1 MQRLLSTKIKPEL
14 INLENQPENCS
25 LLFLLQQEKST
36 VLVDEVSD
44 PKFLAVTYPEIPPSL
59 WFIAGNPK
67 RLLIFRNFLRSLPQ
81 PTDLVV
87 PKALIPQ
94 IDRYWSI
101 QFSIPI
107 LFLAAEPN
115 WRPEPSQD
123 FRVQLINLKD
133 ASQLKTS
140 FAESSWL
147 WEFFGS
153 PEALLIQGQAAV
165 AFIDGKMACVAT
177 TLAFTKNYCE
187 LGVVVQPEFRGRG
200 LALECCRALSKAQFE
215 RFGRL
220 PCWRTNTDNVASW
233 KTARNLGLKETPR
246 SEEYFFISNYQHVGA
261 YATVAP

>member
-1 MQRLLSTKIKPEL
+1 MQRLLSTT
-14 INLENQPENCS
+14 INPGILNLQNQPENCS
-25 LLFLLQQEKST
+25 LIFLLQQGNST
-36 VLVDEVSD
+36 VLVDDVSI
-44 PKFLAVTYPEIPPSL
+44 PKLLAVTYPEAPPSL

-67 RLLIFRNFLRSLPQ
+67 RLLIFRNFLRSLTQ

-101 QFSIPI
+101 QFSVPI
-107 LFLAAEPN
+107 LFLAAEPD
-115 WRPEPSQD
+115 WRPEPPLD
-123 FRVQLINLKD
+123 FRVRLINPDD
-133 ASQLKTS
+133 AYRLQTS

-153 PEALLIQGQAAV
+153 PEALLIQGQAAA
-165 AFIDGKMACVAT
+165 AFIDGRMACVAT

-187 LGVVVQPEFRGRG
+187 LGVAVQPEFRGKG
-200 LALECCRALSKAQFE
+200 LALECCRALSQAQFE

-220 PCWRTNTDNVASW
+220 PCWRTNTSNVASW
-233 KTARNLGLKETPR
+233 KTARNLGLKETPG
-246 SEEYFFISNYQHVGA
+246 SQEYLFISNYQHIGA